1 MEIVKLTGEAQKRA
15 EVGNEIIN
23 QFFEET
29 NLRETMQKLND
40 VAGILKFIQ
49 TKKYCD
55 IADAI
60 EIIEHAGS
68 YAANIKD
75 WKAT

>member
-1 MEIVKLTGEAQKRA
+1 MATIKLEGEAQKRA
-15 EVGNEIIN
+15 DVGNEIIN

-40 VAGILKFIQ
+40 TAAILKFIQ
-49 TKKYCD
+49 SKKYSN
-55 IADAI
+55 ITDAI
-60 EIIEHAGS
+60 EIFEHAGS
-68 YAANIKD
+68 YAANVKD